1 MKHGE
6 KPLRPGAGAPV
17 VRSHVDEWSAF
28 DGTAS
33 PRMLPELSA
42 EGGRGGVAAFS
53 CKLLASVETS
63 GRRAVPVEE

>member
-17 VRSHVDEWSAF
+17 VRSHVDELSAF

-42 EGGRGGVAAFS
+42 GGRGGLAAVG
-53 CKLLASVETS
+53 CMLLASVETS